1 MVTVLVI
8 LLVIILL
15 IAGGVFA
22 WFVST
27 QRSLVVLDENCKN
40 SLSQIEVQLNS
51 RWDALMQLSRQAEKA
66 GMIEAKA
73 MIETIKARR
82 PLVPNSAQSINENE
96 GQLNQLFSRLM
107 MLGEQY
113 PQFRSMPLFAKSME
127 SISSYEENVRISRM
141 VYNDTTTK
149 FNRAIR
155 QWPGSFVASML
166 HFTERDYLK
175 IDNEQKR
182 DIGNYYSEQK
192 DTPIPTFYSS

>member
-1 MVTVLVI
+1 
-8 LLVIILL
+8 
-15 IAGGVFA
+15 
-22 WFVST
+22 
-27 QRSLVVLDENCKN
+27 
-40 SLSQIEVQLNS
+40 
-51 RWDALMQLSRQAEKA
+51 
-66 GMIEAKA
+66 
-73 MIETIKARR
+73 
-82 PLVPNSAQSINENE
+82 
-96 GQLNQLFSRLM
+96 M

-127 SISSYEENVRISRM
+127 SIGSYEENVRISRM

-192 DTPIPTFYSS
+192 DTPIPTF

>member
-15 IAGGVFA
+15 IAGGIFA

-51 RWDALMQLSRQAEKA
+51 RWDAIMQLSRQAEKA

-82 PLVPNSAQSINENE
+82 PVVPNSAQSINENE

-192 DTPIPTFYSS
+192 DTPIPTF

>member
-66 GMIEAKA
+66 GMIEAKS

-192 DTPIPTFYSS
+192 DTPIPTF

>member
-82 PLVPNSAQSINENE
+82 PVVPNSAQSINENE

-192 DTPIPTFYSS
+192 DTPIPTS

>member
-127 SISSYEENVRISRM
+127 SIGSYEENVRISRM

-192 DTPIPTFYSS
+192 DTPIPTF

>member
-22 WFVST
+22 WFVLT

-192 DTPIPTFYSS
+192 DTPIPTF

>member
-182 DIGNYYSEQK
+182 DIGNYYSDQK
-192 DTPIPTFYSS
+192 DTPIPTF

>member
-15 IAGGVFA
+15 IAGGIFA

-182 DIGNYYSEQK
+182 DIGNYYSDQK
-192 DTPIPTFYSS
+192 DTPIPTF

>member
-127 SISSYEENVRISRM
+127 SIGSYEENVRISRM

-182 DIGNYYSEQK
+182 DIGNYYSDQK
-192 DTPIPTFYSS
+192 DTPIPTF

>member
-113 PQFRSMPLFAKSME
+113 PQFRSMPLFAKSLE
-127 SISSYEENVRISRM
+127 SIGSYEENVRISRM

-192 DTPIPTFYSS
+192 DTPIPTF

>member
-1 MVTVLVI
+1 MVTVVVI

-182 DIGNYYSEQK
+182 DIGNYYSDQK
-192 DTPIPTFYSS
+192 DTPIPTF

>member
-22 WFVST
+22 WFVLT

-182 DIGNYYSEQK
+182 DIGNYYSDQK
-192 DTPIPTFYSS
+192 DTPIPTF

>member
-182 DIGNYYSEQK
+182 DIGNYYSDQK
-192 DTPIPTFYSS
+192 DTPIPSF

>member
-127 SISSYEENVRISRM
+127 SIGSYEENVRISRM
-141 VYNDTTTK
+141 VYNDTTK

-192 DTPIPTFYSS
+192 DTPIPTF

>member
-113 PQFRSMPLFAKSME
+113 PQFRLMPLFAKSME

-192 DTPIPTFYSS
+192 DTPIPTF